1 MDAEL
6 REPGGELLTGTVV
19 IAHAAGRVCGDDPVR
34 AVRARWATANRFSM
48 KNSHVL
54 WSAT

>member
-1 MDAEL
+1 MDPEL